1 MKSFLAVPMPSRQCQ
16 MCNGLPCKYKNLA
29 KMCLWARSLLG
40 ARFYPSW
47 FQVVGA
53 PDSPGERHR
62 NCKVNSVDAV

>member
-1 MKSFLAVPMPSRQCQ
+1 

-29 KMCLWARSLLG
+29 KMCFWPRPLFG

-53 PDSPGERHR
+53 PDSPEERHR
-62 NCKVNSVDAV
+62 NCKVKSVDAV